1 MTTTNIR
8 GVRAANTAGRA
19 PVRALLLL
27 LPAYALLLGVFAY
40 PVFESMWRS
49 VSDPQPG
56 LDNYVW
62 AFENSQNIGILLRTF
77 GNAALATVI
86 CLLLA
91 YPYAF
96 LMTVVGPRARA
107 WLVVIALIPFWTSLM
122 IRTFAW
128 IVLLQD
134 SGVVNSFLE
143 LLNLGPVKLLR
154 SNTGVLIGLSQV
166 LMPFMVLPLYAVMSG
181 IDGRLVTAARSLGA
195 RPSVAFFRVFLPLS
209 LPGIAAGAL
218 MVFIQALGFYVTPA
232 LLGSPSDSMLAQ
244 AIYAQVSS
252 LLQWGRGGALGVIL
266 LVSTFVLLGLVGLVA
281 RGAKKRGLAVEVF
294 S

>member
-1 MTTTNIR
+1 MTTTNLPV
-8 GVRAANTAGRA
+8 VRAANTSRRA
-19 PVRALLLL
+19 PLRALLLL

-40 PVFESMWRS
+40 PLLESMWRS
-49 VSDPQPG
+49 VSEPELG
-56 LDNYVW
+56 LGNYVW
-62 AFENSQNIGILLRTF
+62 VLENPQNVDVILRTF
-77 GNAALATVI
+77 GNALIATLV

-96 LMTVVGPRARA
+96 LMTIVKPSTRAV
-107 WLVVIALIPFWTSLM
+107 LVVVALIPFWTSLM

-134 SGVVNSFLE
+134 SGVVNSMLE
-143 LLNLGPVKLLR
+143 LVGIGPFKLLR
-154 SNTGVLIGLSQV
+154 TNVGVLIGLSQV

-195 RPSVAFFRVFLPLS
+195 RPSIAFLRVFLPLS
-209 LPGIAAGAL
+209 LPGIAAGSL

-244 AIYAQVSS
+244 SIYAQVSS
-252 LLQWGRGGALGVIL
+252 LLEWGRGGALGVIL
-266 LVSTFVLLGLVGLVA
+266 LVSTFLLLGAIGLIL
-281 RGAKKRGLAVEVF
+281 RGARRKGLSVEVF
-294 S
+294 

>member
-1 MTTTNIR
+1 MTTTNLPV
-8 GVRAANTAGRA
+8 VRAANTSRRA
-19 PVRALLLL
+19 PLRALLLL

-40 PVFESMWRS
+40 PVLESMLRS
-49 VSDPQPG
+49 VTEPEPG
-56 LDNYVW
+56 LGNYVW
-62 AFENSQNIGILLRTF
+62 ALENSQNVDVILRTF
-77 GNAALATVI
+77 GNALVATLV

-96 LMTVVGPRARA
+96 LMTMVGPRARA
-107 WLVVIALIPFWTSLM
+107 VLVIISLIPFWTSLM

-134 SGVVNSFLE
+134 TGVVNALFE
-143 LLNLGPVKLLR
+143 LFGLGPFKLLR
-154 SNTGVLIGLSQV
+154 TNVGVLIGLSQV

-195 RPSVAFFRVFLPLS
+195 RPSVAFLRIFLPLS
-209 LPGIAAGAL
+209 IPGIAAGSL

-244 AIYAQVSS
+244 QIYAQVSS
-252 LLQWGRGGALGVIL
+252 LLEWGRGGALGVIL
-266 LVSTFVLLGLVGLVA
+266 LLATFLLLGVVALILRSARRKGLS
-281 RGAKKRGLAVEVF
+281 VEVF
-294 S
+294 

>member
-1 MTTTNIR
+1 MPV
-8 GVRAANTAGRA
+8 VRAANTSRRA